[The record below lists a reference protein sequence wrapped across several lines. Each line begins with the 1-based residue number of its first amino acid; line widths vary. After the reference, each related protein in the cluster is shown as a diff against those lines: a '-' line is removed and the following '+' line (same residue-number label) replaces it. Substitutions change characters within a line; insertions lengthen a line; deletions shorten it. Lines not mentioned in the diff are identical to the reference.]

1 MRQLGITPGQTGA
14 GQVDIARGNPI
25 KMLFGEGYA
34 MQTILLWVIFF
45 CSLLNLFLF
54 AYWLPEVL
62 HLTGMTPPEAAR
74 ASSYRELGAVLA
86 VLYLGVLID
95 RFGAERALA
104 LHYAAGIGF
113 IASIA
118 LFTMPYL
125 ILIGAIF
132 FAGMT
137 IVGSQTGANGACGKL
152 YPARM
157 CARASAGRLIS
168 GIGRPRR
175 SAVICRDGLRPLTIT
190 ERLYVWRR
198 RVRRLYSGA
207 PQNRQRGSA
216 NWQ

>member
-1 MRQLGITPGQTGA
+1 
-14 GQVDIARGNPI
+14 
-25 KMLFGEGYA
+25 

-74 ASSYRELGAVLA
+74 ASSFRELGAIMA

-104 LHYAAGIGF
+104 WHYAAGILF
-113 IASIA
+113 IAAIA
-118 LFTMPYL
+118 LFAMPYL
-125 ILIGAIF
+125 ILVGAIF

-157 CARASAGRLIS
+157 RASWLGWAL
-168 GIGRPRR
+168 GIGRLGGIAGP
-175 SAVICRDGLRPLTIT
+175 ALGGYLLAAGLRPPMIFLSACGFMLIAALATALL
-190 ERLYVWRR
+190 RFR
-198 RVRRLYSGA
+198 GA
-207 PQNRQRGSA
+207 RAEPLADRSA
-216 NWQ
+216 AQ